1 MSLSVKGAKLR
12 LKTEAEILTL
22 VRSREVAPFF
32 LARFSGRTSTERG
45 KCDMQENKTEA
56 NQTVNPAELLKK
68 PYLNEKEAALVT
80 GRSVFTLRNERC
92 MRCGLPYL
100 KVARRSIRYS
110 TKDILK
116 FMESRRIAFDEAE
129 VA

>member
-1 MSLSVKGAKLR
+1 
-12 LKTEAEILTL
+12 
-22 VRSREVAPFF
+22 
-32 LARFSGRTSTERG
+32 
-45 KCDMQENKTEA
+45 MQENKTEA

-80 GRSVFTLRNERC
+80 GRSVFTLRNERF
-92 MRCGLPYL
+92 MRRGLPYL

>member
-1 MSLSVKGAKLR
+1 
-12 LKTEAEILTL
+12 
-22 VRSREVAPFF
+22 
-32 LARFSGRTSTERG
+32 
-45 KCDMQENKTEA
+45 MQENKTEA
-56 NQTVNPAELLKK
+56 NETVNPAELLKK

-92 MRCGLPYL
+92 MRRGLPYL

-129 VA
+129 VS

>member
-1 MSLSVKGAKLR
+1 
-12 LKTEAEILTL
+12 
-22 VRSREVAPFF
+22 
-32 LARFSGRTSTERG
+32 
-45 KCDMQENKTEA
+45 MQENKTEA
-56 NQTVNPAELLKK
+56 NQTVLKK